1 MGSLDIGSLFTNIPP
16 EETMN
21 ICTNLL
27 YNNEDV
33 IEGMNKNLLS
43 LSTQESYVIFNDVLY
58 KQKNDVAMGSLLGS
72 TMTNV
77 FLLFNKV
84 KWLER
89 NLNQLCIEDTFLFYS
104 NRLSKSQSFVI
115 VFMFVIQTCL
125 FSLNKKKKLKVVI
138 SWNRSI
144 LGKKNICYNCL

>member
-1 MGSLDIGSLFTNIPP
+1 MGSLDIGSQFTNIPP

-58 KQKNDVAMGSLLGS
+58 KQNDRVVMGS
-72 TMTNV
+72 
-77 FLLFNKV
+77 
-84 KWLER
+84 
-89 NLNQLCIEDTFLFYS
+89 
-104 NRLSKSQSFVI
+104 RL
-115 VFMFVIQTCL
+115 
-125 FSLNKKKKLKVVI
+125 
-138 SWNRSI
+138 
-144 LGKKNICYNCL
+144 

>member
-43 LSTQESYVIFNDVLY
+43 LSTQESYVVFNDVLY
-58 KQKNDVAMGSLLGS
+58 KQNDRVVMGS
-72 TMTNV
+72 
-77 FLLFNKV
+77 
-84 KWLER
+84 
-89 NLNQLCIEDTFLFYS
+89 
-104 NRLSKSQSFVI
+104 RL
-115 VFMFVIQTCL
+115 
-125 FSLNKKKKLKVVI
+125 
-138 SWNRSI
+138 
-144 LGKKNICYNCL
+144 

>member
-27 YNNEDV
+27 YNNKDV

-58 KQKNDVAMGSLLGS
+58 KQNDRVVMGS
-72 TMTNV
+72 
-77 FLLFNKV
+77 
-84 KWLER
+84 
-89 NLNQLCIEDTFLFYS
+89 
-104 NRLSKSQSFVI
+104 RL
-115 VFMFVIQTCL
+115 
-125 FSLNKKKKLKVVI
+125 
-138 SWNRSI
+138 
-144 LGKKNICYNCL
+144 

>member
-58 KQKNDVAMGSLLGS
+58 KQKD
-72 TMTNV
+72 
-77 FLLFNKV
+77 
-84 KWLER
+84 R
-89 NLNQLCIEDTFLFYS
+89 
-104 NRLSKSQSFVI
+104 
-115 VFMFVIQTCL
+115 
-125 FSLNKKKKLKVVI
+125 VVM
-138 SWNRSI
+138 RSP
-144 LGKKNICYNCL
+144 L